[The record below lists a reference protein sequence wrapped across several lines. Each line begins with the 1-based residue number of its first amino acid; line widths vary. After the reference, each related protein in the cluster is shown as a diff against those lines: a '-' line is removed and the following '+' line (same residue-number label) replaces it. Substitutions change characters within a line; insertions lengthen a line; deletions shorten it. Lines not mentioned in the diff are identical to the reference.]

1 MQQIFTIW
9 PTLSDLAADLRKPYT
24 TIQSWVHRNS
34 IPARYDLELIEA
46 AKRRGADLT
55 LQQLAEMRA
64 ATPHQEAAE

>member
-1 MQQIFTIW
+1 MKQIIAIW

-24 TIQSWVHRNS
+24 TIQSWQQRGS

-46 AKRRGADLT
+46 AKGRGAELT

-64 ATPHQEAAE
+64 ASTHQGAA